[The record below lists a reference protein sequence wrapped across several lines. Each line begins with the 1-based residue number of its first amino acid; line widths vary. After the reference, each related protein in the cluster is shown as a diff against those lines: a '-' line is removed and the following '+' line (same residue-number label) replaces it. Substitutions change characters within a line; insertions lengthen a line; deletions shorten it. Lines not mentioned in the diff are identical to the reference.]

1 MWTRTS
7 EYALRAVI
15 HLTQNCGDW
24 PIPGNQIA
32 EKAGIPSKYLS
43 KVLGDLVRI
52 GLLSSSRGKH
62 GGFGLA
68 RSPKEIRLIDILE
81 PFEQFEPRR
90 CPFGNRLCSDE
101 EPCLAHEEWKS
112 IVESEEVFLRT
123 KTVYDVAVKQERD
136 ETRE

>member
-15 HLTQNCGDW
+15 HLTQNCDDW

-101 EPCLAHEEWKS
+101 DPCIAHEEWKS
-112 IVESEEVFLRT
+112 IVESEEIFLRT

-136 ETRE
+136 ETER